1 MTNGWERSPLG
12 IDQNCPGAGTPGLG
26 SQTVSQEPMRQDKL
40 QRQDGV
46 GQKLIED
53 ITHLNRAALGEG
65 AAMCQVCG
73 CDLGEG
79 DGVTAYA
86 FRAAG
91 NPVFEIG
98 YVMCGAD
105 EHEHPSVFTRGV
117 HELVVTGRVGL
128 CTDVSMQSSWLVL
141 LEPTPVVVSVASSSA
156 ARTVGDASRDGDTE
170 STETAE
176 YRDGPKPLVEAVCE
190 DARADGGGR

>member
-1 MTNGWERSPLG
+1 MERSNPSNQEVVG
-12 IDQNCPGAGTPGLG
+12 DQ
-26 SQTVSQEPMRQDKL
+26 
-40 QRQDGV
+40 
-46 GQKLIED
+46 LIED
-53 ITHLNRAALGEG
+53 ISKIKQIALGEG

-73 CDLGEG
+73 CELREG
-79 DGVTAYA
+79 DDLTAYA

-141 LEPTPVVVSVASSSA
+141 LEPSPVVVSGALSSSA
-156 ARTVGDASRDGDTE
+156 RMVGEASRDGDTV
-170 STETAE
+170 SAETAE
-176 YRDGPKPLVEAVCE
+176 YRDGPKPLLAAVCKHT
-190 DARADGGGR
+190 RADGGEW

>member
-1 MTNGWERSPLG
+1 MTKKDFSGQENV
-12 IDQNCPGAGTPGLG
+12 DQ
-26 SQTVSQEPMRQDKL
+26 
-40 QRQDGV
+40 
-46 GQKLIED
+46 LIEA
-53 ITHLNRAALGEG
+53 INQVEFHALGVG

-73 CDLGEG
+73 CELREG

-91 NPVFEIG
+91 NPFFEVG

-105 EHEHPSVFTRGV
+105 VHEHPSVFMRGV

-141 LEPTPVVVSVASSSA
+141 IEPTPVVVSVASSSA
-156 ARTVGDASRDGDTE
+156 ARTVGDSSRGTQYR
-170 STETAE
+170 SSETAE
-176 YRDGPKPLVEAVCE
+176 CRDGSTPLLAAVRE
-190 DARADGGGR
+190 HSRADGGEW

>member
-1 MTNGWERSPLG
+1 MERSNPSNQEVVG
-12 IDQNCPGAGTPGLG
+12 DQ
-26 SQTVSQEPMRQDKL
+26 
-40 QRQDGV
+40 
-46 GQKLIED
+46 LIED
-53 ITHLNRAALGEG
+53 ISKIKQIALGEG

-73 CDLGEG
+73 CELGEG
-79 DGVTAYA
+79 DDVTAYA

-91 NPVFEIG
+91 NPIFEIG

-105 EHEHPSVFTRGV
+105 VHEHPSVFTRGV

-141 LEPTPVVVSVASSSA
+141 LEPSPVVVSVASSSA
-156 ARTVGDASRDGDTE
+156 ARTVGDASRDENTV
-170 STETAE
+170 STDDAE

-190 DARADGGGR
+190 DARVDGGEW